1 MTEHRDT
8 LTLFSVLIIII
19 AYNSHTY
26 KPFIQAAQAARQKC
40 GAFLYQ
46 IRVERKKNPPGF
58 YSQVK
63 PYIYCILL
71 PLFYWYGVI
80 CWHK

>member
-26 KPFIQAAQAARQKC
+26 KPFIQAAQAARPKC
-40 GAFLYQ
+40 AAFLSQ

-58 YSQVK
+58 YSQGK
-63 PYIYCILL
+63 PYIYCIL
-71 PLFYWYGVI
+71 PPFFNS
-80 CWHK
+80 